1 MILMCHGRNSLKQFI
16 RGKRFGYKLWT
27 LCGREGY
34 ISSVYCSKTPDA
46 NNDTPLGFVDLL
58 KSFGEQSFRATGTL
72 RKKRIN
78 RECPLKE
85 SMSMRKKETGTP
97 DFPFDEN
104 SDIFLVRWNENNHCY
119 HKFQHF
125 KTIL

>member
-1 MILMCHGRNSLKQFI
+1 MKLTENFI
-16 RGKRFGYKLWT
+16 NP
-27 LCGREGY
+27 
-34 ISSVYCSKTPDA
+34 SSYNLYFDNLFTS
-46 NNDTPLGFVDLL
+46 VDLL

-85 SMSMRKKETGTP
+85 PMSMRKKETGTP